1 YLPLSGVMLTRSV
14 HDTLKSMKGPF
25 AHAFTY
31 SGHPTACAVALRN
44 LQILEDEHLVERA
57 AEKGAYLQK
66 RLQELRSHEIVGD
79 VRGLGLIGGVE
90 LVRDRETKESFDSS
104 IGAPRRASRAAR
116 EQGVIFRPRAGDVI
130 AISPPFV
137 ISDEQIDRIVTVLGT
152 AIAEVGKELE
162 AGV

>member
-1 YLPLSGVMLTRSV
+1 MLTRAV
-14 HDTLKSMKGPF
+14 HETLKTLKGPLW
-25 AHAFTY
+25 HAFTY

-90 LVRDRETKESFDSS
+90 LVRNRETKESF
-104 IGAPRRASRAAR
+104 APSMGAAR
-116 EQGVIFRPRAGDVI
+116 RVCLDALEQGVIFRPLAGDVV
-130 AISPPFV
+130 AVS
-137 ISDEQIDRIVTVLGT
+137 
-152 AIAEVGKELE
+152 
-162 AGV
+162 